1 MEDKLKMI
9 RATILEKNGIPI
21 SPKDPIMVVY
31 TMMEILEEQL
41 KTGQTELLNEF
52 RSQIEETTHNWK
64 VSIQQQSEPDIET
77 FLNQNQDK
85 LRAII
90 SKILHETEN
99 QANRQIEQACAQLS
113 SKLNDLSNV
122 IDTAV
127 NQKIKETRNA
137 AWLNLVASALVM
149 LAVLIL
155 VLKFTF

>member
-1 MEDKLKMI
+1 MEDKLKTI

-77 FLNQNQDK
+77 FLSQNQDK
-85 LRAII
+85 LRAIV
-90 SKILHETEN
+90 SKIPGLCPAT
-99 QANRQIEQACAQLS
+99 QQDKRF
-113 SKLNDLSNV
+113 K
-122 IDTAV
+122 
-127 NQKIKETRNA
+127 
-137 AWLNLVASALVM
+137 
-149 LAVLIL
+149 
-155 VLKFTF
+155 